1 MIFSVQYFYYEMGF
15 KEISTS
21 LGVFVAFCGSLFFV
35 WQKVFFPL
43 FDKGDR
49 WVSYMKSLF
58 ESVEMIS
65 KELQP
70 NHGTSIKDSVNRIDS
85 KLSIIEAEISIS
97 NDNGGTPLFK
107 CNKKGFNL
115 AVNRKYCRLIG
126 CSKDELLGFGWKRF
140 TAKQG
145 EDWQQSLEEGR
156 EANFDVIME
165 NVKGENIPLDI
176 HCFPVLDSKGEIIH
190 YICFLTEMEFD

>member
-1 MIFSVQYFYYEMGF
+1 MIFSIQYLHYQMNF

-21 LGVFVAFCGSLFFV
+21 LGIFVAFCGGLFFI

-43 FDKGDR
+43 FSKGDE
-49 WVSYMKSLF
+49 WASYLRTLF
-58 ESVEMIS
+58 QSVETIS

-97 NDNGGTPLFK
+97 NDNRNSPLFK

-115 AVNRKYCRLIG
+115 SVNRSYCRLIG

-145 EDWQQSLEEGR
+145 ADWQQSLEEGR
-156 EANFDVIME
+156 EVNFDIIME
-165 NVKGENIPLDI
+165 NVDGESLPLET
-176 HCFPVLDSKGEIIH
+176 HCFPILDSTGEVVH
-190 YICFLTEMEFD
+190 YICFLTERKIN

>member
-1 MIFSVQYFYYEMGF
+1 MIFSIQYLHYQMNF

-21 LGVFVAFCGSLFFV
+21 LGIFVAFCGGLFFI
-35 WQKVFFPL
+35 WQRVFFPL
-43 FDKGDR
+43 FSKGDE
-49 WVSYMKSLF
+49 WASYLKTLF

-97 NDNGGTPLFK
+97 NDNGSNPLFK

-115 AVNRKYCRLIG
+115 SVNRSYCRLIG

-145 EDWQQSLEEGR
+145 ADWQQSLEEGR
-156 EANFDVIME
+156 EVNFDIIME
-165 NVKGENIPLDI
+165 NVDGESLPLET
-176 HCFPVLDSKGEIIH
+176 HCFPILDSKGEVVH
-190 YICFLTEMEFD
+190 YICFLTEARIN

>member
-1 MIFSVQYFYYEMGF
+1 MIFSIQYLHYQMNF

-21 LGVFVAFCGSLFFV
+21 LGIFVAFCGGLFFI

-43 FDKGDR
+43 FSKGDE
-49 WVSYMKSLF
+49 WASYLRTLF

-97 NDNGGTPLFK
+97 NDNGSSPLFK

-115 AVNRKYCRLIG
+115 SVNRSYCRLIG

-145 EDWQQSLEEGR
+145 ADWQQSLEEGR
-156 EANFDVIME
+156 EVNFDIIME
-165 NVKGENIPLDI
+165 NVDGESLPLET
-176 HCFPVLDSKGEIIH
+176 HCFPILDSTGEVVH
-190 YICFLTEMEFD
+190 YICFLTEAKIN